1 MTGFLFVA
9 STRQLSIGPSVA
21 GFKLIFWRAGVPS
34 LPVSAGPRLQRSE
47 GRISGGMKFKC
58 TLSSMGVTWL
68 ERFVPIFE
76 KMGKELSV
84 LFTPETLH
92 LVQGAADSGGLELH
106 ADLLVKEA
114 FDEYRIASNNADKIA
129 VKLETATLY
138 RVLRGLVGSEA
149 THVEVKLIKRVIRE
163 GLSLPFLNFASTGL
177 VDITQDV
184 PLGGPLNKR
193 ELEDLEHIVQANVV
207 NVPYWLNLDRQATE
221 GAHQAAE
228 RFKAVGPRTELATTK
243 AGSLHLATAKGGS
256 VTLGTEY
263 RGLPVLP
270 VAEDQYETAQG
281 GVDDDDDAAGASERL
296 AEAAASGSAAL
307 VAVNT
312 KQLWKG
318 LQGVQT
324 NPSNA
329 MIGVASNRGHME
341 LVFRYDRQTVNG
353 PDAVGLFV
361 RVPAEIDEDFD
372 FD

>member
-1 MTGFLFVA
+1 MYK
-9 STRQLSIGPSVA
+9 RQ
-21 GFKLIFWRAGVPS
+21 
-34 LPVSAGPRLQRSE
+34 
-47 GRISGGMKFKC
+47 
-58 TLSSMGVTWL
+58 
-68 ERFVPIFE
+68 
-76 KMGKELSV
+76 
-84 LFTPETLH
+84 
-92 LVQGAADSGGLELH
+92 
-106 ADLLVKEA
+106 
-114 FDEYRIASNNADKIA
+114 
-129 VKLETATLY
+129 
-138 RVLRGLVGSEA
+138 
-149 THVEVKLIKRVIRE
+149 
-163 GLSLPFLNFASTGL
+163 
-177 VDITQDV
+177 
-184 PLGGPLNKR
+184 
-193 ELEDLEHIVQANVV
+193 DLEHIVQANVV

-296 AEAAASGSAAL
+296 AEAVASGSAAL

>member
-1 MTGFLFVA
+1 MKN
-9 STRQLSIGPSVA
+9 SKLSFGGLGTPQSEEQSAVFGA
-21 GFKLIFWRAGVPS
+21 RAFS
-34 LPVSAGPRLQRSE
+34 
-47 GRISGGMKFKC
+47 SGGEDFGRMKFKC

-68 ERFVPIFE
+68 ERFVPIFD

-114 FDEYRIASNNADKIA
+114 FDEYKIASNNEDKIA

-149 THVEVKLIKRVIRE
+149 THIEVKLIKRVVRE

-177 VDITQDV
+177 VDIAQDV
-184 PLGGPLNKR
+184 PLGGPLNSR
-193 ELEDLEHIVQANVV
+193 ELSDLERIVQANVV
-207 NVPYWLNLDRQATE
+207 NVPYWLNLDRHATE

-263 RGLPVLP
+263 RGLAVLP
-270 VAEDQYETAQG
+270 NAEDQYARG
-281 GVDDDDDAAGASERL
+281 GVDDEDLNPAGAAERL
-296 AEAAASGSAAL
+296 AEACASGSAAL

-312 KQLWKG
+312 KQLCKG
-318 LQGVQT
+318 LQGVHT

-361 RVPAEIDEDFD
+361 RVPGEIDEDMIFD
-372 FD
+372 

>member
-1 MTGFLFVA
+1 M
-9 STRQLSIGPSVA
+9 
-21 GFKLIFWRAGVPS
+21 
-34 LPVSAGPRLQRSE
+34 
-47 GRISGGMKFKC
+47 
-58 TLSSMGVTWL
+58 
-68 ERFVPIFE
+68 
-76 KMGKELSV
+76 

-138 RVLRGLVGSEA
+138 RVLGARRERGDARRGEA
-149 THVEVKLIKRVIRE
+149 HQARHRE

-184 PLGGPLNKR
+184 PLGRPPEQAR
-193 ELEDLEHIVQANVV
+193 ELGDLEHIVQANVV

-270 VAEDQYETAQG
+270 VAEDRVRDG
-281 GVDDDDDAAGASERL
+281 SRRRGRRRRRGWRVGASRRGGGG
-296 AEAAASGSAAL
+296 GSAAL

-312 KQLWKG
+312 KAAVEG
-318 LQGVQT
+318 SAGSCR
-324 NPSNA
+324 PARGNA

-353 PDAVGLFV
+353 PDAVEIV
-361 RVPAEIDEDFD
+361 REGTEAEIDEDFD

>member
-1 MTGFLFVA
+1 
-9 STRQLSIGPSVA
+9 
-21 GFKLIFWRAGVPS
+21 
-34 LPVSAGPRLQRSE
+34 
-47 GRISGGMKFKC
+47 MKFKC

-68 ERFVPIFE
+68 ERFVPIFD

-114 FDEYRIASNNADKIA
+114 FDEYKIASNNEDKIA

-149 THVEVKLIKRVIRE
+149 THIEVKLIKRVVRE

-177 VDITQDV
+177 VDIAQDV
-184 PLGGPLNKR
+184 PLGGPLNSR
-193 ELEDLEHIVQANVV
+193 ELSDLERIVQANVV
-207 NVPYWLNLDRQATE
+207 NVPYWLNLDRHATE

-263 RGLPVLP
+263 RGLTVLP
-270 VAEDQYETAQG
+270 NAEDQYARG
-281 GVDDDDDAAGASERL
+281 GVDDEDLNPAGA
-296 AEAAASGSAAL
+296 AKVNAAASRSECGPRPL
-307 VAVNT
+307 R
-312 KQLWKG
+312 
-318 LQGVQT
+318 
-324 NPSNA
+324 PP
-329 MIGVASNRGHME
+329 NRRS
-341 LVFRYDRQTVNG
+341 V
-353 PDAVGLFV
+353 
-361 RVPAEIDEDFD
+361 
-372 FD
+372 